1 MNSPNLTVETLPSV
15 AKLWQRT
22 FAFALDFF
30 LVFNLSLTLLLV
42 YLLPQKYPGKMAEL
56 QQTVH
61 HALDAKESLSTM
73 VSALSQ
79 DQLEMIYYCQNIN
92 LLVYWLYF
100 ILSDAFLQGSSLGK
114 RVFRLK
120 IVKLKSYEDLMFW
133 DICLRGAVKALA
145 LVWFF
150 PFLMVNYALAFLNK
164 PRLAGHDYLARSVV
178 IENDEDDDGENP
190 PHTS

>member
-1 MNSPNLTVETLPSV
+1 MDNPNLTLENLPSV

-22 FAFALDFF
+22 LAFGLDFF
-30 LVFNLSLTLLLV
+30 LMFNLSLVLLLV
-42 YLLPQKYPGKMAEL
+42 YLLPQAYPGKMAEL
-56 QQTVH
+56 QHTVRQ
-61 HALDAKESLSTM
+61 ALDAKHSLNDM

-100 ILSDAFLQGSSLGK
+100 MLSDAFLEGSSLGK

-120 IVKLKSYEDLMFW
+120 IVKLKTYEELNFW
-133 DICLRGAVKALA
+133 DICLRGALKAMS

-178 IENDEDDDGENP
+178 IENDEDADGENP

>member
-1 MNSPNLTVETLPSV
+1 MDNTNLTIETAPPL

-22 FAFALDFF
+22 IAFGLDFF
-30 LVFNLSLTLLLV
+30 LVFNLSLVLLLV

-56 QQTVH
+56 HQAVRNV
-61 HALDAKESLSTM
+61 LDAKQSLHDM
-73 VSALSQ
+73 VSTLSK

-100 ILSDAFLQGSSLGK
+100 MLSDAFLAGSSLGK

-120 IVKLKSYEDLMFW
+120 AVQFKSYEDLSFW

-145 LVWFF
+145 LIWFF
-150 PFLMVNYALAFLNK
+150 PFLMVNYAWAFFNK
-164 PRLAGHDYLARSVV
+164 PHLAGHDYLARSVV
-178 IENDEDDDGENP
+178 IENDKEDAENEAF
-190 PHTS
+190 S